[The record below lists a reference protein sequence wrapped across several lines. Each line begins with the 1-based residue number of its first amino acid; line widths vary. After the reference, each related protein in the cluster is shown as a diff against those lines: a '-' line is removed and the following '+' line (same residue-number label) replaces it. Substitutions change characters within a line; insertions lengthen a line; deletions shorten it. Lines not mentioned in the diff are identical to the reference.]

1 MYIKYFTY
9 MQEEDKKIPLGG
21 WRGMIFAGGFMMQQR
36 KTNCLR
42 GTNLLIY
49 SQAYWDILK
58 NNKNKLLRDNIMEDY
73 ELTMRTIKYYKN
85 KACEVARH
93 KCDKC
98 EAAQEYNGK
107 LWCAF
112 DTVNRFIE
120 YANKHRL
127 LRKE

>member
-1 MYIKYFTY
+1 
-9 MQEEDKKIPLGG
+9 
-21 WRGMIFAGGFMMQQR
+21 
-36 KTNCLR
+36 
-42 GTNLLIY
+42 
-49 SQAYWDILK
+49 
-58 NNKNKLLRDNIMEDY
+58 MEDY
-73 ELTMRTIKYYKN
+73 ELTMGTIKYYKN
-85 KACEVARH
+85 KACEVVKN

-98 EAAQEYNGK
+98 EASQEYNGK